1 MEQISCTEFLEKY
14 DPDKI
19 YKNKHQFPII
29 GALLYELSNPK
40 SYCFNLY
47 TKSVDI
53 YFTYKEEP
61 IVLKYFINKLEYE
74 DDTPFKT
81 HYNSSFLSNDWF
93 ICSDIPLIFSVRQES
108 IIYNS
113 LISFFQHK
121 IEEQTLQDWTFV
133 RKLLKKVKRLDF
145 SKTVIKPLYPIDHPN
160 PDTIYPLEKASTE
173 LYHQILAGNNRTKRN
188 KIELANDIITNRGLI
203 FNFPAGENKNYRVG
217 KKKATRL
224 IKYTNVVEKLEEYIS
239 PIKISI
245 KGYKVTE
252 EDPKI
257 YGLFN
262 LLVICN

>member
-81 HYNSSFLSNDWF
+81 HYNSSFLSNCA
-93 ICSDIPLIFSVRQES
+93 IVST
-108 IIYNS
+108 S
-113 LISFFQHK
+113 LQFASLSFTSSAAF
-121 IEEQTLQDWTFV
+121 
-133 RKLLKKVKRLDF
+133 LLTKDCAF
-145 SKTVIKPLYPIDHPN
+145 LY
-160 PDTIYPLEKASTE
+160 
-173 LYHQILAGNNRTKRN
+173 
-188 KIELANDIITNRGLI
+188 
-203 FNFPAGENKNYRVG
+203 
-217 KKKATRL
+217 
-224 IKYTNVVEKLEEYIS
+224 
-239 PIKISI
+239 
-245 KGYKVTE
+245 
-252 EDPKI
+252 
-257 YGLFN
+257 
-262 LLVICN
+262 